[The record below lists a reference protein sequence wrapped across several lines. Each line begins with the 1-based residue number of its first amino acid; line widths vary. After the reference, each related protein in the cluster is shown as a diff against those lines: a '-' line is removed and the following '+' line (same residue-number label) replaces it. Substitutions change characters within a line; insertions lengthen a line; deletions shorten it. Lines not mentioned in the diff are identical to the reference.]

1 MELRIPGPTPL
12 PEEVIQAMGQ
22 QMINH
27 RGPEFAALMEGII
40 TRLKGFFQTEGE
52 VFVLSASGTGGQEAV
67 IVNLLSPGDRV
78 LVVVN
83 GYFGE
88 RLATIAE
95 IFGAQ
100 LTRLEFP
107 WGRAADPQTIGAR
120 LAGNGPF
127 KLVLIVHNE
136 TSTGVTN
143 DLAAIAEAVHSLG
156 EASPLLVVDAISS
169 LGAIDLPMDALGCDA
184 VITGSQK
191 AWMAP
196 PGLTMI
202 GLSERAWAAVE
213 EAQTPRFYWDL
224 RLVRRYAEQGQTPF
238 TPALSA
244 MYGLGR
250 SLELMAEEGLP
261 HIFARH
267 KRVGRHTR
275 EGVKALGL
283 ELFVEDET
291 YASDTVT
298 AVRLPEG
305 VEGDTLLKRLR
316 EERGILV
323 GGGQGSFRGRLL
335 RIGHM
340 GYVREA
346 DIDGVLEGLSG
357 LLGQMLSARGR
368 VK

>member
-12 PEEVIQAMGQ
+12 PEEVLQAVGQ

-27 RGPEFAALMEGII
+27 RGPEFAALLARII
-40 TRLKGFFQTEGE
+40 ARLKEFFQTEGE
-52 VFVLSASGTGGQEAV
+52 IFVLSASGTGGQEAA

-78 LVVVN
+78 LAVIN

-88 RLATIAE
+88 RLAAIAE
-95 IFGAQ
+95 VFGAQ

-107 WGRAADPQTIGAR
+107 WGRAIDPQVVEAR
-120 LAGNGPF
+120 LADDGPF
-127 KLVLIVHNE
+127 KLVLVVHNE
-136 TSTGVTN
+136 TSTGMTN
-143 DLAAIAEAVHSLG
+143 DLAAMAGAVHSLD
-156 EASPLLVVDAISS
+156 EASPLLIVDAISS

-184 VITGSQK
+184 VISGSQK

-202 GLSERAWAAVE
+202 GLSTRAWAVVE
-213 EAQTPRFYWDL
+213 ETQTPRFYWDL
-224 RLVRRYAEQGQTPF
+224 RLVRRYREQGQTPF

-244 MYGLGR
+244 LYGLGR
-250 SLELMAEEGLP
+250 SLELMAEEGLAN
-261 HIFARH
+261 IFARH

-283 ELFVEDET
+283 ELLVQDET

-298 AVRLPEG
+298 AVRLPPG
-305 VEGDTLLKRLR
+305 MDGDTLLRRLR

-323 GGGQGSFRGRLL
+323 GGGQGPFRGRLL

-340 GYVREA
+340 GCVREA
-346 DIDGVLEGLSG
+346 DVDVVLEALAG
-357 LLGQMLSARGR
+357 LL
-368 VK
+368 

>member
-12 PEEVIQAMGQ
+12 PEEVIQAVGQ

-27 RGPEFAALMEGII
+27 RGPEFAALLKGII
-40 TRLKGFFQTEGE
+40 ARLKEFFQTEGE
-52 VFVLSASGTGGQEAV
+52 VFVLSASGTGGQEAT

-78 LVVVN
+78 LAVIN

-88 RLATIAE
+88 RLAAIAE
-95 IFGAQ
+95 VFGAQ

-107 WGRAADPQTIGAR
+107 WGQAADPQIIGER
-120 LAGNGPF
+120 LVSDGPF

-136 TSTGVTN
+136 TSTGLTN
-143 DLAAIAEAVHSLG
+143 DLAAIAGAINSLG
-156 EASPLLVVDAISS
+156 QARPLLVVDAISS

-202 GLSERAWAAVE
+202 GLSDRAWAAVE

-224 RLVRRYAEQGQTPF
+224 RLVRRYAAQGQTPF

-250 SLELMAEEGLP
+250 SLELMAEEGRSN
-261 HIFARH
+261 IFARH
-267 KRVGRHTR
+267 QRVARYTR

-283 ELFVEDET
+283 ELLVEDET

-305 VEGDTLLKRLR
+305 VEGDTLVKRLR

-323 GGGQGSFRGRLL
+323 GGGQGPLRGRLL

-340 GYVREA
+340 GCVREA
-346 DIDGVLEGLSG
+346 DVDGVLEGLAS
-357 LLGQMLSARGR
+357 LL
-368 VK
+368 